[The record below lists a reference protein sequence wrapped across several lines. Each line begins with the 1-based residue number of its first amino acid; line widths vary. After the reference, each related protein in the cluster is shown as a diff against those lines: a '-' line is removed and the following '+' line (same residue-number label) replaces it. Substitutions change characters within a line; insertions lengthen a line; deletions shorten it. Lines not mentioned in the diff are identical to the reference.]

1 MNFSSQATT
10 INGLIL
16 CVPAL
21 VLAVIIV
28 IMIPIVRVYIR
39 DSNEGYPKI
48 RNHGEGPY

>member
-39 DSNEGYPKI
+39 SVTRDIEEVAPS
-48 RNHGEGPY
+48 

>member
-10 INGLIL
+10 INGLILCL

-39 DSNEGYPKI
+39 SVTRDIEEVAPS
-48 RNHGEGPY
+48 